1 MTTAKRNQQNS
12 ASRVRKS
19 RKTRKSEWPSLG
31 PVFLKDR
38 LMPNHP
44 CPHCRAK
51 LDACTG
57 ISSDREGTIPTIG
70 AITVCAYCGTLLEFA
85 ETGYVRASRHRLREV
100 PQRIRDVME
109 KSIGMPIVAR

>member
-1 MTTAKRNQQNS
+1 MTTVKRNRQRSNS
-12 ASRVRKS
+12 ADRRKKKRRS
-19 RKTRKSEWPSLG
+19 SEWPSLG

-38 LMPNHP
+38 LMPNYP
-44 CPHCRAK
+44 CPHCGAK

-85 ETGYVRASRHRLREV
+85 ETGYLRASRHRLREV
-100 PQRIRDVME
+100 PQRIREVME
-109 KSIGMPIVAR
+109 KSIGKPIVAR